1 MSIGIIVVDDHEV
14 VRRGLKAIL
23 GNVPE
28 IKWLGDATNSKEAL
42 QLLDRVHA
50 DVVVLDYKLG
60 DVTGDRVCEL
70 IKSTHPDMKII
81 MLTAYCDEEIV
92 TRCIKA
98 GASGFVVKELGA
110 DQLIQAIITVSKDG
124 MVLDKTAAAEL
135 VRKFHQLA
143 SLTGSKSGED
153 LGISARQLEV
163 VKCVADGLS
172 NEKIAE
178 RLCITCNTVQFH
190 IQHVMEKLNCNN
202 RAELIAKVMRLKLI
216 E

>member
-23 GNVPE
+23 GSSPE

-42 QLLDRVHA
+42 QLLDHVNP
-50 DVVVLDYKLG
+50 DVVILDYKLG

-70 IKSTHPDMKII
+70 IKNTHPEVKII

-92 TRCIKA
+92 TKCIRA
-98 GASGFVVKELGA
+98 GANGFVVKELGA
-110 DQLIQAIITVSKDG
+110 DQLIQAIVTVSKEG

-143 SLTGSKSGED
+143 SQTGSKSGED
-153 LGISARQLEV
+153 LGISTRQLEV
-163 VKCVADGLS
+163 IKCVADGLS
-172 NEKIAE
+172 NDKIAE
-178 RLCITCNTVQFH
+178 RLCITGNTVQFH